1 MTGSDHP
8 GQIGREEEDAELQGG
23 GQCGMKLFVPPLC
36 TLKGNTRG
44 EWSDPAYGDPHP
56 VVVPQHLEQA
66 GLPHNTVS
74 DKLVQGLPPLHTPA
88 LLLRAAGLVA
98 TTLAL
103 SARKTADARRLRR
116 APLRIAGQHCLCQKP
131 TQRHRP
137 AEAREGVQEL
147 D

>member
-1 MTGSDHP
+1 
-8 GQIGREEEDAELQGG
+8 
-23 GQCGMKLFVPPLC
+23 MKLFVPPLC

-44 EWSDPAYGDPHP
+44 EWSDPAYGDAHA

-74 DKLVQGLPPLHTPA
+74 DKLVQGLPTLHTPA
-88 LLLRAAGLVA
+88 LLLWAADLVA
-98 TTLAL
+98 KTLAL

-116 APLRIAGQHCLCQKP
+116 APPRIDGHHCLRQKP
-131 TQRHRP
+131 TQPHRP
-137 AEAREGVQEL
+137 AEAREDVQEL